1 MKSLLLLLLTAAS
14 FTAVEPSTT
23 LMQRIMKA
31 ADKNNDGKLTLE
43 EYKPLDVQA
52 RHHGDEHFKAGDK
65 NSDGFIDATELAGA
79 LNKQT
84 WFAILSEGIEASFT
98 RIDANK
104 DRKLDATE
112 YRRISKMGGHSEQHF
127 MSADANKDSFL
138 DFSEFTAHAEH
149 RLAALESGRQEK
161 KRSIK

>member
-1 MKSLLLLLLTAAS
+1 MKHTLKLLTATL

-43 EYKPLDVQA
+43 EFRPLDVQA

-65 NSDGFIDATELAGA
+65 NSDGFIDATELVGA

-84 WFAILSEGIEASFT
+84 WFAILSESVEASFT

-104 DRKLDATE
+104 DRKLDAPE

-127 MSADANKDSFL
+127 KSADANKDGFL

-149 RLAALESGRQEK
+149 RLAALESARQEK
-161 KRSIK
+161 MRSIK